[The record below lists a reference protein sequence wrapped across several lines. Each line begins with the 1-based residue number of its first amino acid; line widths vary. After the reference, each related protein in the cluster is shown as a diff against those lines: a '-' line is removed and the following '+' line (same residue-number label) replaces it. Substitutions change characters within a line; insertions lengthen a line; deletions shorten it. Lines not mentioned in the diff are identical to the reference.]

1 MCYVVLNTL
10 FVCSMYDIRILC
22 TFELRYFQ
30 LTWCLLPFMSFFGIF
45 EIHPSTMFYHRPNPT
60 PLEGRDTSESNN
72 EPFDYKRA
80 QQQATSNKQQAQATV
95 AVARTLQIQN
105 TCTIGIKC
113 LLSVVR
119 YHRTDRRERGAKYCP
134 SPNSTCIWH
143 LVSVHVHVH
152 VHVGRNPIKEDV

>member
-30 LTWCLLPFMSFFGIF
+30 LTWCLLPFMSFFLEF
-45 EIHPSTMFYHRPNPT
+45 LKSIHQQCFTIVQIRP
-60 PLEGRDTSESNN
+60 PLRGETQATSESNN

-113 LLSVVR
+113 LLSVVPR
-119 YHRTDRRERGAKYCP
+119 SYDTTGQIDEREELNTVQVQTVR
-134 SPNSTCIWH
+134 
-143 LVSVHVHVH
+143 VS
-152 VHVGRNPIKEDV
+152 GI